1 MIITS
6 RKGLFYFQNNESI
19 LLKDIQCFGICNFPN
34 DIYLVF
40 HFLGEIGKDTKQGKI
55 TRFVIRGDKII
66 EENEIIK
73 DLDNG
78 VHEITSTGK
87 DIIILQTYYQNIIRY
102 QLDDNYF
109 PILSSKEIL
118 PWSAWL
124 SIKNSKLSSFGSLPD
139 NTIFKIESSEVDTD

>member
-1 MIITS
+1 METNLQKQIMFWDTTKYPAEYPQKI
-6 RKGLFYFQNNESI
+6 KKIYFKESI
-19 LLKDIQCFGICNFPN
+19 TNRKPFTKWIGKISKNFPN

-102 QLDDNYF
+102 QLDDKYY
-109 PILSSKEIL
+109 PILSS
-118 PWSAWL
+118 
-124 SIKNSKLSSFGSLPD
+124 
-139 NTIFKIESSEVDTD
+139 